1 MIHRFRPLPYL
12 LALLLIV
19 SSITM
24 AVARG
29 QMASGSEMVICSGFG
44 EISVTLDADGNP
56 VTSVPQSTAYPC
68 PDCLCG
74 LTAALRADP
83 PAIMRLAITGRPQ
96 KIAASRAAVSQDL
109 LPAQAR
115 GPPLLV

>member
-1 MIHRFRPLPYL
+1 MIHRFRPLPIL

-29 QMASGSEMVICSGFG
+29 QMASGSEMVICSGYG
-44 EISVTLDADGNP
+44 VISVTLDADGNP
-56 VTSVPQSTAYPC
+56 VAPAPQKTAYPC

-74 LTAALRADP
+74 LTAALQADP
-83 PAIMRLAITGRPQ
+83 PASPRLATNGRPQ
-96 KIAASRAAVSQDL
+96 KITATRAAVSQDL